1 MEKRKYKAIAWAI
14 GLLGLWLMVA
24 GSLVKAANGNFCNNL
39 IAGLIVAFLGMSLGK
54 VKELNGWLSYPFGV
68 WMIIAACI
76 PRFLVG
82 SGHVWNDVIVGVL
95 IATAGFTALGGQLS
109 KLKSPRFYH
118 KVK

>member
-1 MEKRKYKAIAWAI
+1 MEKGKYKAIAWAV

-24 GSLVKAANGNFCNNL
+24 GSIIKGANGNLVNNL
-39 IAGLIVAFLGMSLGK
+39 SVGLIVAFLGISLSRA
-54 VKELNGWLSYPFGV
+54 KELNGRLSYLFGI

-95 IATAGFTALGGQLS
+95 IATAGFSALGSQLS
-109 KLKSPRFYH
+109 KLRSPRFYH
-118 KVK
+118 KGK